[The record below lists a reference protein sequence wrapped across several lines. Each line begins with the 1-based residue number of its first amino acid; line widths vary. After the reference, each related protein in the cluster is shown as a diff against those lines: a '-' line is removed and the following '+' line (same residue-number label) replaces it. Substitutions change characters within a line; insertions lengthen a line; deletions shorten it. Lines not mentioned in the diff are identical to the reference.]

1 MRRDPERLRDILS
14 AVERI
19 ERVAAQGR
27 TAFEGNEMIQ
37 VWIVH
42 HVQIIGEA
50 ARALSQDLR
59 SKYSHIPWAA
69 IVGMRNILVHD
80 YFGIDLGEVWAVVE
94 RDLPAFKKEVEK
106 ILQEEESNPDPS
118 AR

>member
-1 MRRDPERLRDILS
+1 MRRDPQRLRDILD
-14 AVERI
+14 AIERI
-19 ERVAAQGR
+19 ERVASQGHD
-27 TAFEGNEMIQ
+27 AFESDEMIQ

-59 SKYSHIPWAA
+59 TRYSQIPWGA

-80 YFGIDLGEVWAVVE
+80 YFGIDLGEVWSVVE
-94 RDLPAFKKEVEK
+94 RDLPAFKKELEK
-106 ILQEEESNPDPS
+106 ILAQEGPD
-118 AR
+118 